1 MRIAFLS
8 PEYPTEHKD
17 SGGLATYLQR
27 MAQALRGSGHQAEI
41 FVASRHR
48 SRTLEDQQITVHRVN
63 YAERMHVPACSR
75 AIPWL
80 HQAHALASRLEQ
92 RQASAPFD
100 LVQSADLNA
109 TGLFVRRRPGRPHAV
124 RCSSAADLY
133 NLTDRRQSLVEPVR
147 AMLER
152 RTIRQADVA
161 YAPSRYIA
169 DYFGRAH
176 GIDLRVI
183 PPPAYPAE
191 DRADE
196 AGLALPERFL
206 LHFGQLIA
214 RKGTEMVAA
223 ALPLAWA
230 EAPDLTMVWTG
241 PNATARDWLR
251 WRGLWGKQAGR
262 VCATGPLP
270 RARLHAVLR
279 RAEASVL
286 PSLVDNLPN
295 TVIESLMLGIPVV
308 GTRGASIDELVEDGV
323 TGHLV
328 ELGDIRDLAAALVRV
343 WRGQSPVRRGF
354 EWRPP
359 AEMRPEQAVNNVLAL
374 AGVSG
379 NA

>member
-8 PEYPTEHKD
+8 PEYPTEHRD
-17 SGGLATYLQR
+17 AGGLATYVQR
-27 MAQALRGSGHQAEI
+27 MARALLGSGHETEV
-41 FVASRHR
+41 FVASVHR
-48 SRTLEDQQITVHRVN
+48 SGTLADGDVTVHRTNWTEQVRLPPCN
-63 YAERMHVPACSR
+63 R

-80 HQAHALASRLEQ
+80 M
-92 RQASAPFD
+92 QASALSSTLERRHAAAPFD

-109 TGLFVRRRPGRPHAV
+109 TGLFVRRRPGRPHVV

-133 NLTDRRQSLVEPVR
+133 NAIDHRRSLVEPFR

-152 RTIRQADVA
+152 RAIRQADVA

-169 DYFGRAH
+169 DHFARMH

-183 PPPAYPAE
+183 RPPAYPEAPAGP
-191 DRADE
+191 DD

-214 RKGTEMVAA
+214 RKGTEVLAR

-230 EAPDLTMVWTG
+230 EAPELTMVWTG
-241 PNATARDWLR
+241 SHASLDDWRR
-251 WRGLWGKQAGR
+251 WRGLWGAQSGW
-262 VCATGPLP
+262 VLATGPLP

-295 TVIESLMLGIPVV
+295 TVIESLMCGVPVV
-308 GTRGASIDELVEDGV
+308 GSRGASIDELVEDGV
-323 TGHLV
+323 TGQLV
-328 ELGDIRDLAAALVRV
+328 ELGDARDLAAALVRV
-343 WRGQSPVRRGF
+343 WRGQTPVRRGF
-354 EWRPP
+354 AWRPP
-359 AEMRPEQAVNNVLAL
+359 ADMTPEQAVSNVLAL
-374 AGVSG
+374 AH
-379 NA
+379 A

>member
-8 PEYPTEHKD
+8 PEYPTEHED
-17 SGGLATYLQR
+17 AGGLATYVQR
-27 MAQALRGSGHQAEI
+27 MAHALMGCGHESEV
-41 FVASRHR
+41 FVSSAHR
-48 SRTLEDQQITVHRVN
+48 SETLQDEQVTVHRVKRP
-63 YAERMHVPACSR
+63 ERTPLSMCSR

-80 HQAHALASRLEQ
+80 LQASALASSLEQ
-92 RQASAPFD
+92 RHAAAPFD

-109 TGLFVRRRPGRPHAV
+109 IGLFVRRRPGRPHVV

-133 NLTDRRQSLVEPVR
+133 NAIDRRRSLAEPVR

-152 RTIRQADVA
+152 RVIRQADAA
-161 YAPSRYIA
+161 YAPSRFIA
-169 DYFGRAH
+169 AYFARAH

-183 PPPAYPAE
+183 PPPAYL
-191 DRADE
+191 DGGCADDP
-196 AGLALPERFL
+196 GVALPRRFL

-214 RKGTEMVAA
+214 RKGTEMVAE

-230 EAPDLTMVWTG
+230 QVADLTMVWTG
-241 PNATARDWLR
+241 AHATSEDGRR
-251 WRGLWGKQAGR
+251 WRGLWGDEQAGR

-286 PSLVDNLPN
+286 PSLADNLPN
-295 TVIESLMLGIPVV
+295 TVIESLMFGIPVV

-323 TGHLV
+323 TGQLV
-328 ELGDIRDLAAALVRV
+328 ELGDVRALAAGMVQV

-359 AEMRPEQAVNNVLAL
+359 ADMKPETAVSNVLAL
-374 AGVSG
+374 AG
-379 NA
+379 A